1 MENHPRA
8 VGILTLSKS
17 PVPVIEGMAEVG
29 KKLTAVSG
37 TRQPKPVK
45 LRYQWLRDGKDI
57 DGATSAAYTLTAVDA
72 GAKVSV
78 RIIGSKLGYASVRR
92 TSAQTAAVKAEPLPT
107 PTPTPKPTPKPT
119 PTPTPTPKPTPKPTP
134 TPEPSEKEFTA
145 VSVPKITGSAKVGKK
160 LTADPGAWGPGQ
172 VALSYQWY
180 RSGGKIEGATQAV
193 YTLKAADK
201 GKTITVKVTGKKA
214 GYTTKSATS
223 KATKK
228 VG

>member
-119 PTPTPTPKPTPKPTP
+119 PTP
-134 TPEPSEKEFTA
+134 EPSEKEFTA

>member
-1 MENHPRA
+1 MWLRHLHPANPRA
-8 VGILTLSKS
+8 PTTSPTLRSATEPGRS
-17 PVPVIEGMAEVG
+17 DAALGSTAFCEEPNNFGEGTSVPVDDVTPVAPVTKPEV
-29 KKLTAVSG
+29 
-37 TRQPKPVK
+37 
-45 LRYQWLRDGKDI
+45 
-57 DGATSAAYTLTAVDA
+57 
-72 GAKVSV
+72 
-78 RIIGSKLGYASVRR
+78 
-92 TSAQTAAVKAEPLPT
+92 TAAVPQIGGT
-107 PTPTPKPTPKPT
+107 
-119 PTPTPTPKPTPKPTP
+119 
-134 TPEPSEKEFTA
+134 
-145 VSVPKITGSAKVGKK
+145 VKVGKK

>member
-107 PTPTPKPTPKPT
+107 PTPTPKPTPKET
-119 PTPTPTPKPTPKPTP
+119 LINRR
-134 TPEPSEKEFTA
+134 A
-145 VSVPKITGSAKVGKK
+145 WDLMGR
-160 LTADPGAWGPGQ
+160 PG
-172 VALSYQWY
+172 LSGWMVDQWVLS
-180 RSGGKIEGATQAV
+180 RVNDVLAR
-193 YTLKAADK
+193 
-201 GKTITVKVTGKKA
+201 
-214 GYTTKSATS
+214 
-223 KATKK
+223 
-228 VG
+228 